1 MDQYD
6 TRRLLE
12 SINKI
17 ERNLEWLR
25 AGQDRQEK
33 ILAEILKALQSK
45 KD

>member
-12 SINKI
+12 ILNKM

-25 AGQDRQEK
+25 TGQERQEK
-33 ILAEILKALQSK
+33 ILAEILKTLQSK